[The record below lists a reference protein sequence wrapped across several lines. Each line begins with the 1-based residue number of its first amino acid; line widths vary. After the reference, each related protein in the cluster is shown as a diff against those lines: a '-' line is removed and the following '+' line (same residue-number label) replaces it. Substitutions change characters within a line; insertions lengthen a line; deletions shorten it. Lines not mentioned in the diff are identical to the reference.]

1 MKKHKPLIAV
11 IMFGLTWA
19 GIVRAEDQP
28 IEQQT
33 KPTIL
38 LVHGAWADSSS
49 WNGVVDLLLKDG
61 YTVRALPNTLRG
73 LSADA
78 AVISTYLKS
87 VAGPVVLAGHSYG
100 GSVISVASANAP
112 NVKALVFVDAFAPD
126 AGESV
131 QSELASTP
139 PPPSDFTIA
148 VPFTASNG
156 NEADLYVNSK
166 YFGTVF
172 ASAEPADVTARL
184 AATQRP
190 FAARCLTD
198 RAPEAVGWKT
208 IPSWYVIGDADRS
221 FRPTSSSSLRPVPS
235 RGSTTSAREL
245 AMAEPPLVDLRGADD
260 AQSDDKASDGAKARS
275 LRDNSIIIGIHV
287 AVVPLWQAAVDF
299 WGISSFILPSPLAM
313 LGTLAKPD

>member
-1 MKKHKPLIAV
+1 MKKHKLLIAV

-87 VAGPVVLAGHSYG
+87 VAGPVVLVGHSYG

-126 AGESV
+126 AGNWFS
-131 QSELASTP
+131 Q
-139 PPPSDFTIA
+139 
-148 VPFTASNG
+148 
-156 NEADLYVNSK
+156 NSR
-166 YFGTVF
+166 
-172 ASAEPADVTARL
+172 ALRRRRRISRL
-184 AATQRP
+184 R
-190 FAARCLTD
+190 
-198 RAPEAVGWKT
+198 
-208 IPSWYVIGDADRS
+208 Y
-221 FRPTSSSSLRPVPS
+221 PS
-235 RGSTTSAREL
+235 RHPTAMEQTCTSIPNTSEWCL
-245 AMAEPPLVDLRGADD
+245 HLRNRRMSRRG
-260 AQSDDKASDGAKARS
+260 
-275 LRDNSIIIGIHV
+275 
-287 AVVPLWQAAVDF
+287 
-299 WGISSFILPSPLAM
+299 
-313 LGTLAKPD
+313 

>member
-1 MKKHKPLIAV
+1 MTQEETSMKKHKLLIAV
-11 IMFGLTWA
+11 IMFGLTWT
-19 GIVRAEDQP
+19 GIVRAEDQ
-28 IEQQT
+28 QT
-33 KPTIL
+33 KPTIF

-87 VAGPVVLAGHSYG
+87 VAGPVVLVGHSYG

-126 AGESV
+126 AGESIH
-131 QSELASTP
+131 SELASAP

-148 VPFTASNG
+148 VPFTNG
-156 NEADLYVNSK
+156 KDLYVNSK

-172 ASAEPADVTARL
+172 ASAEPTDVAARL

-190 FAARCLTD
+190 LAARCTTD
-198 RAPEAVGWKT
+198 RAPGAVGWKT
-208 IPSWYVIGDADRS
+208 IPSWYVIGDADKVIPPDIQLKFATRAKS
-221 FRPTSSSSLRPVPS
+221 KIYHVPGGDHPS
-235 RGSTTSAREL
+235 MIAHPEVTVAAIG
-245 AMAEPPLVDLRGADD
+245 D
-260 AQSDDKASDGAKARS
+260 AA
-275 LRDNSIIIGIHV
+275 N
-287 AVVPLWQAAVDF
+287 AV
-299 WGISSFILPSPLAM
+299 SH
-313 LGTLAKPD
+313 